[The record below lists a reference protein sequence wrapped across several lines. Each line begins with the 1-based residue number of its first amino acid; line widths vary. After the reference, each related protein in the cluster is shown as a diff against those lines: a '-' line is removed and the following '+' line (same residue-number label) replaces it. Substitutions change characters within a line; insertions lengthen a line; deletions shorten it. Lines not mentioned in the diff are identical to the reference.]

1 MAAIPEY
8 EPAETDLS
16 DERKR
21 ATDDFE
27 RYIQDCAARSR
38 GEDLPD
44 GSTPCSTFWLVDGDD
59 YLGSVL
65 VRHSITERMHYF
77 GGHIGYIIRPSQRRK
92 GYGLLICRL
101 ALGAARDLGLD
112 RVLLTCAD
120 TNVASA
126 TIIERNGGVL
136 QDKVMVGTRPFPT
149 RRYWIELSRA

>member
-8 EPAETDLS
+8 APSETDLS
-16 DERKR
+16 HERIR

-27 RYIQDCAARSR
+27 RYVQDCAAWSR
-38 GEDLPD
+38 GEELPE
-44 GSTPCSTFWLVDGDD
+44 GWTPSSTFWLVDRDH

-77 GGHIGYIIRPSQRRK
+77 GGHIGYIIRPSERRK

-101 ALGAARDLGLD
+101 ALEAARELGLD

-136 QDKVMVGTRPFPT
+136 EDKVMVGSRPFPT
-149 RRYWIELSRA
+149 RRYWVDLTQ